1 MGQYVDRCKLLNFNS
16 AMAFSDLTHFECQIG
31 MFPQAVVV
39 GVRYACVHVHGQ
51 RGWSTP
57 FLTFVLF
64 NVVLNTLIYHP
75 ILGMNWLKHCIY
87 MYMHVLCTCNLC

>member
-39 GVRYACVHVHGQ
+39 GVFGMHV
-51 RGWSTP
+51 
-57 FLTFVLF
+57 
-64 NVVLNTLIYHP
+64 
-75 ILGMNWLKHCIY
+75 Y
-87 MYMHVLCTCNLC
+87 MYMGKGSIEGGSPPF